1 MNEEIKK
8 PSLTKFAFYWGSIF
22 GSVVFL
28 YQVLSQWLHFS
39 VFFFQTLL
47 YSFFVVFALMYA
59 LTKYKRSVATSSVTF
74 GKALGLLTIVS
85 LVMSA
90 FFALFYFVLI
100 AKLDPT
106 LLQDAVNQ
114 MATMMDQN
122 GMDTEF
128 LTNEK
133 VYSAIQISFL
143 FTSFF
148 FDFVG
153 NFFYALFISF
163 VFTRNNTPQFNFDK
177 DENSFSKDE
186 NKEEENQNQ

>member
-39 VFFFQTLL
+39 GNFFQTLL

-59 LTKYKRSVATSSVTF
+59 LTKYKRSNNDSTLTF

-85 LVMSA
+85 LVMSV

-100 AKLDPT
+100 AKLNPT
-106 LLQDAVNQ
+106 LLQEAVNQ
-114 MATMMDQN
+114 MASLMEEN

-128 LTNEK
+128 LASET
-133 VYSAIQISFL
+133 VYSVIQISFL
-143 FTSFF
+143 FTNFI
-148 FDFVG
+148 FDFIG

-177 DENSFSKDE
+177 DANNVPKNENT
-186 NKEEENQNQ
+186 EEENQNQ

>member
-1 MNEEIKK
+1 MNEETKN
-8 PSLTKFAFYWGSIF
+8 PSLAKFAFYWGSIF

-39 VFFFQTLL
+39 GNFFQTLL

-100 AKLDPT
+100 AKLNPT
-106 LLQDAVNQ
+106 LLQEAVNQ
-114 MATMMDQN
+114 MASLMEEN

-128 LTNEK
+128 LASET
-133 VYSAIQISFL
+133 VYSVIQISFL
-143 FTSFF
+143 FTNFI
-148 FDFVG
+148 FDFIG

-177 DENSFSKDE
+177 DANNVPKNE

>member
-8 PSLTKFAFYWGSIF
+8 TSLAKFAFYWGSIF
-22 GSVVFL
+22 GCVVFL

-39 VFFFQTLL
+39 GNFFQTLL

-59 LTKYKRSVATSSVTF
+59 LTKYKRSNNDSTLTF

-85 LVMSA
+85 LVMSV

-100 AKLDPT
+100 AKLNPT
-106 LLQDAVNQ
+106 LLQEAVNQ
-114 MATMMDQN
+114 MASLMEEN

-128 LTNEK
+128 LASET
-133 VYSAIQISFL
+133 VYSVIQISFL
-143 FTSFF
+143 FTNFI
-148 FDFVG
+148 FDFIG

-163 VFTRNNTPQFNFDK
+163 VFTRNNGPQLNINK
-177 DENSFSKDE
+177 NENTDEEDQNS
-186 NKEEENQNQ
+186 

>member
-39 VFFFQTLL
+39 GNFFQTLL

-59 LTKYKRSVATSSVTF
+59 LTKYKRNIATSSVTF
-74 GKALGLLTIVS
+74 GKALGLLTIIS

-100 AKLDPT
+100 TKLDPT

-114 MATMMDQN
+114 MATMMEQS
-122 GMDTEF
+122 GMETEF

-133 VYSAIQISFL
+133 VYSVIQISFL
-143 FTSFF
+143 FTNFI
-148 FDFVG
+148 FDFIG

-163 VFTRNNTPQFNFDK
+163 VFTRNNGPQLNINK
-177 DENSFSKDE
+177 NENTD
-186 NKEEENQNQ
+186 EENQNS

>member
-1 MNEEIKK
+1 
-8 PSLTKFAFYWGSIF
+8 
-22 GSVVFL
+22 
-28 YQVLSQWLHFS
+28 
-39 VFFFQTLL
+39 
-47 YSFFVVFALMYA
+47 
-59 LTKYKRSVATSSVTF
+59 
-74 GKALGLLTIVS
+74 
-85 LVMSA
+85 MSA

-100 AKLDPT
+100 AKLNPT

-163 VFTRNNTPQFNFDK
+163 IFTRNNTPQFNFDK
-177 DENSFSKDE
+177 DANSFSKDE